1 RLFTES
7 EMQQWTSNRLL
18 LDQQAGANLHLT
30 AHAEGVDTLVPGGMH
45 RARSND
51 LPVIIFRTVIDG
63 FDSVAIEID
72 AEQIEL
78 AVAVYIRDVEHSRE
92 VERIRGNHVLFVPQ
106 RNVGAANEIE
116 RAVIVQVCGY

>member
-1 RLFTES
+1 FLIGFDFEVGADSSIGPNNANHVSARLFTES

-30 AHAEGVDTLVPGGMH
+30 AHAERVDTLIPGGLH

-72 AEQIEL
+72 A
-78 AVAVYIRDVEHSRE
+78 
-92 VERIRGNHVLFVPQ
+92 
-106 RNVGAANEIE
+106 
-116 RAVIVQVCGY
+116 